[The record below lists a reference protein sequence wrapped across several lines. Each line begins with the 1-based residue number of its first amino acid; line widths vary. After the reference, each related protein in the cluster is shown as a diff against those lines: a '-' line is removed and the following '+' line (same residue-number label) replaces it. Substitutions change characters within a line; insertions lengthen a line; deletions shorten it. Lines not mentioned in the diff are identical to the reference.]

1 MWKYIVGWFIVNTVF
16 AIYEEIIYGK
26 TFLHFLD
33 IFNVFFWGGLY
44 LLELFG
50 ELHG

>member
-16 AIYEEIIYGK
+16 AIYEEIVYGK
-26 TFLHFLD
+26 AFVHIFD
-33 IFNVFFWGGLY
+33 ILNVLFWGGLY

-50 ELHG
+50 GAYE